1 MVKHGLTMSNH
12 HFWWDSDDE
21 PFLRSN
27 EFYQPTIVTRYSYN
41 YLQLPPNRWLFTT
54 ISHAMVFPWISHVFS
69 TFFQGSTSSIST
81 SRNSALRATR
91 SAASSASSSAKRSE
105 GRVQVPVPLKRSA
118 WRMDGIFR
126 FSGEFHGIFQ
136 ISLKFSWEFDRV
148 SMGFWEGFLWDF
160 DAI

>member
-1 MVKHGLTMSNH
+1 
-12 HFWWDSDDE
+12 
-21 PFLRSN
+21 
-27 EFYQPTIVTRYSYN
+27 
-41 YLQLPPNRWLFTT
+41 LFTT

-148 SMGFWEGFLWDF
+148 SMGF
-160 DAI
+160 